1 MKILHVLANS
11 FPKINGYA
19 VRSHMFIKAQAQ
31 IDDLEN
37 LAVTSPW
44 YPNIPGLNEDYE
56 QDGVIYYRTNH
67 PLNKK
72 NTKISHKL
80 VAKLSLKNKPVKEK
94 KSFLMRA
101 ISFVIKKT
109 LFFPHICWKVI
120 EERILI
126 EHFYRRILQISI
138 ENDVDVIHAHTP
150 YRVGSPAYKAAK
162 KIGIPFVYEM
172 RGMWEE
178 TAVANGR
185 WISGGPAYWRFRINE
200 TKLMKKADSLVCI
213 SEALKS
219 EAIYRGISKHK
230 ITVSPNGYDAE
241 LQSEQNDS
249 EFYKSIKSNLNL
261 NKSTK
266 VIGYIGSLRKLE
278 GVDYTAKAV
287 AKLCDLGYDVRFF
300 TLSSESGQ
308 NELRNLC
315 NELGIHDHSI
325 ITGPVEHSAVTPYF
339 GLIDLFVVSRP
350 LSRVTD
356 IVTPLKPFE
365 AMGLGKIVICSDLTA
380 MKEIIEHK
388 KTGLLYDADDLD
400 SLVNQIKWCL
410 DNPELAKSLGQ
421 AGKAWISENRTWAK
435 IAEHSKSAYLIR

>member
-19 VRSHMFIKAQAQ
+19 VRSHMLIKAQAE

-44 YPNIPGLNEDYE
+44 YPNIPGLDEDYE
-56 QDGVIYYRTNH
+56 QDGVKYYRTNH

-80 VAKLSLKNKPVKEK
+80 VAKLSSKNKRIQQEK
-94 KSFLMRA
+94 PFLTRA
-101 ISFVIKKT
+101 ILFVIKKT

-150 YRVGSPAYKAAK
+150 YRVGLPAYQAAK

-185 WISGGPAYWRFRINE
+185 WISGGPAYWRFRKKE

-213 SEALKS
+213 SEALKI
-219 EAIYRGISKHK
+219 EAISRGISKHK

-241 LQSEQNDS
+241 LQSGQNES
-249 EFYKSIKSNLNL
+249 EMYKAVKSDLNIG
-261 NKSTK
+261 KSTK

-315 NELGIHDHSI
+315 KDLGIYDRSTI
-325 ITGPVEHSAVTPYF
+325 VGPVDHNEVSPYF

-350 LSRVTD
+350 MSRVTN

-365 AMGLGKIVICSDLTA
+365 AMGLGRTVICSNLTA

-400 SLVNQIKWCL
+400 SLVHQIKWCL
-410 DNPELAKSLGQ
+410 DNPEQAKSLGQ
-421 AGKAWISENRTWAK
+421 ASKAWISENRTWVK
-435 IAEHSKSAYLIR
+435 IAEHSKSAYLIM